1 MKLDLNVNELEFIL
15 DGIHFFDADAGED
28 YCSVDGRYTLTD
40 KEIQELFEKL
50 NQEKHSL
57 ENQ

>member
-1 MKLDLNVNELEFIL
+1 MKLNPNELEFIL

-28 YCSVDGRYTLTD
+28 YCSVDGKYNLTVGD
-40 KEIQELFEKL
+40 INNLFTKL
-50 NQEKHSL
+50 TQEKHYL